1 MNSDKIVQFY
11 IEHNATLDEVIELR
25 RYLDELEYSA
35 DKLNCLY
42 AYGVDNWF
50 GYEEAL
56 QEVYKKEDEEE

>member
-11 IEHNATLDEVIELR
+11 IEPNATLAEVIELR

-56 QEVYKKEDEEE
+56 QEFYKKEDEEE

>member
-35 DKLNCLY
+35 DKLDCLY
-42 AYGVDNWF
+42 AYGVDNWP
-50 GYEEAL
+50 GYEEAI
-56 QEVYKKEDEEE
+56 QEFYKKEDEEE